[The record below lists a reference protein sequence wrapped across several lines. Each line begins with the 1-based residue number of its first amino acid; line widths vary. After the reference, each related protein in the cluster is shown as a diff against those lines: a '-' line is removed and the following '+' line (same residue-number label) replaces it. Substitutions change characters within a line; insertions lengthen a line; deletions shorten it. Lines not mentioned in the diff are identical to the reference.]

1 MPWLREFNFLSWRQ
15 KPSRRRRKRRG
26 GGGRIKEKEGEEED
40 EESGVLHKPGKANK
54 GTAGLHSQGA

>member
-1 MPWLREFNFLSWRQ
+1 MAQGVQLPITETQ
-15 KPSRRRRKRRG
+15 AEQEKEKEKRRRRKKKG
-26 GGGRIKEKEGEEED
+26 KGGEEED

>member
-1 MPWLREFNFLSWRQ
+1 MPWLRESNFLSWRQ
-15 KPSRRRRKRRG
+15 KQSRRRRKRK